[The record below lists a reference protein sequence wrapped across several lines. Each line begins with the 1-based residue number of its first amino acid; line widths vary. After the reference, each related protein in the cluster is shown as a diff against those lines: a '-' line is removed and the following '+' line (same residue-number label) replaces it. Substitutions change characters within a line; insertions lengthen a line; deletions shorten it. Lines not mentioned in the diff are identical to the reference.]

1 MKVENRSAMIRD
13 LIASANTSKQKSTQ
27 YIVDTLAAKGVT
39 VSKQLIYQV
48 KASYKKKSRR
58 NAAKIAANARHSNNG
73 KVRSKGHME
82 SWIMAKNLLSSVGGD
97 LNAAKKNLEIVA
109 KLIS

>member
-13 LIASANTSKQKSTQ
+13 LIASAKTPKEKSTQ
-27 YIVDTLAAKGVT
+27 YIVDTLSSKGVIVT
-39 VSKQLIYQV
+39 KQLVYQV
-48 KASYKKKSRR
+48 KASSKKKSRR

-73 KVRSKGHME
+73 KTNGGNME
-82 SWIMAKNLLSSVGGD
+82 SWIIAKNLLSSVGGD
-97 LNAAKKNLEIVA
+97 LSVAKKNLEIVA